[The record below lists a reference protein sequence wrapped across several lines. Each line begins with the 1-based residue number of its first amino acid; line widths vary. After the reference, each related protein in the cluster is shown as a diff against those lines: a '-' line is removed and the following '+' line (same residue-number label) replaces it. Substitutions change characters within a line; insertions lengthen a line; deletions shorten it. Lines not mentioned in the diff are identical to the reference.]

1 MNIRNLDPITS
12 LLTLIITLQHH
23 LLLSDSEIVSGY
35 VYPSFF
41 IEEFNFENLLFD
53 SF

>member
-1 MNIRNLDPITS
+1 MNIRNLDPVTS

-35 VYPSFF
+35 V
-41 IEEFNFENLLFD
+41 
-53 SF
+53 

>member
-1 MNIRNLDPITS
+1 MNIRNLDPVTS

-35 VYPSFF
+35 VQPRFS
-41 IEEFNFENLLFD
+41 IEEFHYENLLLD